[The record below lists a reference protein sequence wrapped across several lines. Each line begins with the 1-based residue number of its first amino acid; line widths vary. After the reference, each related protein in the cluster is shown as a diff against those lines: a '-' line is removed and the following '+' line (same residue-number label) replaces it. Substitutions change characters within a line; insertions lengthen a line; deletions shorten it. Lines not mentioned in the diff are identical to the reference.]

1 MYLQKKCYLC
11 TAKPFIC
18 NMKHTLFILL
28 CSAVLLGAA
37 SCKEEKNEASE
48 LLQEVKADFEAGRY
62 DKALAG
68 IDTLRAKYPKAIA
81 ERDSALRIY
90 QETSLRQAQQHLA
103 TVDST
108 LQVIEKV
115 YSTMSVVIETKRK
128 AGIATQQELQ
138 EFNELRYRRDSL
150 KGVFDV
156 ECAKIKYIHKRQKES
171 PTLTAQTPM

>member
-1 MYLQKKCYLC
+1 
-11 TAKPFIC
+11 
-18 NMKHTLFILL
+18 MKHTLFAIFGALIILT
-28 CSAVLLGAA
+28 AY
-37 SCKEEKNEASE
+37 SCKEEKNEAAL

-90 QETSLRQAQQHLA
+90 QEASLRQAQQHLA

-115 YSTMSVVIETKRK
+115 YNAMSIVVETKRK

-138 EFNELRYRRDSL
+138 EFNELRYKRDSL

-156 ECAKIKYIHKRQKES
+156 ECAKIKYIHKRQKQASVSEE
-171 PTLTAQTPM
+171 